1 VERRRLT
8 RFAWLAIAAAVVTLA
23 LKGGAYLLT
32 GSVGLLSDALES
44 FVNVAGATMAL
55 AMLSLAARPPDEDHA
70 YGHGKAEYF
79 GGGFEGALILVA
91 AGGIG
96 YAAVLRL
103 LEPRPIEEPL
113 AGLALAAIAAILNLA
128 VGRVLL
134 AVSRR
139 HDSILLE
146 GSARHLLTDVW
157 TSAAVIAGVGAVVL
171 TGWERADP
179 LIGLAVA
186 AYIVRSGFSL
196 VQRSALGLM
205 DSAIPLADREAVRG
219 VLLDFERRGVEFHAL
234 RTRRAG
240 HRRFISFH
248 VLVPG
253 SWTVQEGHE
262 LAEEV
267 EAALRDAVSNST
279 IFTHLEPVEDPVSF
293 EDTQLERVR

>member
-8 RFAWLAIAAAVVTLA
+8 RFAWLAVAAAIASLL

-55 AMLSLAARPPDEDHA
+55 AMLSLAARPPDEEHA

-79 GGGFEGALILVA
+79 GSGFEGALILIA
-91 AGGIG
+91 AGGI
-96 YAAVLRL
+96 AVVAVHRL
-103 LEPRPIEEPL
+103 LTPRPIEEPL
-113 AGLALAAIAAILNLA
+113 LGLGLVALAAGVNLGVA
-128 VGRVLL
+128 RVLL
-134 AVSRR
+134 AVSARY
-139 HDSILLE
+139 DSILLE

-157 TSAAVIAGVGAVVL
+157 TSLAVIGGVGAAVL
-171 TGWERADP
+171 TGWERAD
-179 LIGLAVA
+179 AVIA
-186 AYIVRSGFSL
+186 LVVAGHILRSGFAL
-196 VQRSALGLM
+196 VRRSAMGLM
-205 DSAIPLADREAVRG
+205 DSAIPLSDREAVRD
-219 VLLDFERRGVEFHAL
+219 VLTAFERRGVEFHAL

-253 SWTVQEGHE
+253 SWTVQQGHE
-262 LAEEV
+262 LVEEV
-267 EAALRDAVSNST
+267 EAALRSTVADST

-293 EDTQLERVR
+293 QDTQLERLR